1 VEHDDG
7 KGERANVNETDQ
19 AAIRRILA
27 GESDAFRILVERYG
41 RCLFA
46 LAYRTTGNEADAEDV
61 VQESFIRAYRGLA
74 QYDGRAS
81 FQAWIYRIAS
91 NYALDL
97 LAAGKRRNWEQIDG
111 DGEHPGALESLPAVG
126 ASPERLALDSQLRE
140 HVETALG
147 SLTDLERAAFVL
159 RHFEGQTLEEIGATL
174 GISLNS
180 VKQGVFRA
188 VQKMRV
194 ALRPVAG

>member
-1 VEHDDG
+1 MTKVD
-7 KGERANVNETDQ
+7 APSETGSDQ
-19 AAIRRILA
+19 AAIQRVLA
-27 GESDAFRILVERYG
+27 GDGDAFRSLVERHG
-41 RCLFA
+41 RSLFA
-46 LAYRTTGNEADAEDV
+46 LAYRITGNEADADDV
-61 VQESFIRAYRGLA
+61 VQESFIRAYRGLS

-97 LAAGKRRNWEQIDG
+97 LAARKRRNWEQIDG
-111 DGEHPGALESLPAVG
+111 DKEHPGALDSVPAVD
-126 ASPERLALDSQLRE
+126 ASPERLALNSQLRG

-147 SLTDLERAAFVL
+147 ELTDLERAAFVL
-159 RHFEGQTLEEIGATL
+159 RHFEGLSLDEIGVTL

-188 VQKMRV
+188 VQKMRL